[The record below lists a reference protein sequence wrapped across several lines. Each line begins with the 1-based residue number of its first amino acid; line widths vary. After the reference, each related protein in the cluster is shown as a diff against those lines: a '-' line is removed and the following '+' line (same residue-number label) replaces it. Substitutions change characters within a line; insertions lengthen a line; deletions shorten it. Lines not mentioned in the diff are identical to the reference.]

1 MCRRIL
7 NIVVLLLCNLL
18 TSCLGVFYI
27 DLGNH
32 YAWLEDRIIVKIKEE
47 TANSLSY
54 DLLIRPQVLN
64 YGYDNKFII
73 AYQIYDGSEWYNS
86 NQIAEEKDSL
96 FIQFAKLKEMKHCY
110 WIINKETN
118 QVIGP
123 MRKPEFDRKCEELHV
138 EYLYIGA
145 GIVLLLIINRFI
157 LAPIRRLAINIMM
170 GLFLLHLINTYGSLA
185 GLHHVNVTPLTGLI
199 VGFFGVPGV
208 VAVTLFYLV
217 I

>member
-47 TANSLSY
+47 TENSLFY

-64 YGYDNKFII
+64 YDYDDRFII
-73 AYQIYDGSEWYNS
+73 AYQIYDGSDWYNS
-86 NQIAEEKDSL
+86 NPIAEEKDSL
-96 FIQFAKLKEMKHCY
+96 LIQFAKLKEMKYCY

-138 EYLYIGA
+138 KAKMRHFHEKK
-145 GIVLLLIINRFI
+145 FW
-157 LAPIRRLAINIMM
+157 
-170 GLFLLHLINTYGSLA
+170 
-185 GLHHVNVTPLTGLI
+185 
-199 VGFFGVPGV
+199 
-208 VAVTLFYLV
+208 
-217 I
+217 

>member
-1 MCRRIL
+1 MYRRIL
-7 NIVVLLLCNLL
+7 NIAVLLFCYLL

-47 TANSLSY
+47 MENSLSY

-64 YGYDNKFII
+64 YDYDNKFII
-73 AYQIYDGSEWYNS
+73 AYQIYDGSDWYNS

-96 FIQFAKLKEMKHCY
+96 FIQFAKLKEMKYCY

-138 EYLYIGA
+138 KAKMRHFHEKKLWKTK
-145 GIVLLLIINRFI
+145 
-157 LAPIRRLAINIMM
+157 
-170 GLFLLHLINTYGSLA
+170 GL
-185 GLHHVNVTPLTGLI
+185 
-199 VGFFGVPGV
+199 
-208 VAVTLFYLV
+208 
-217 I
+217 

>member
-1 MCRRIL
+1 MYRRIL
-7 NIVVLLLCNLL
+7 NIAVLLFCYLL

-47 TANSLSY
+47 KANSLFY

-64 YGYDNKFII
+64 YDYDNKFII
-73 AYQIYDGSEWYNS
+73 AYQIYDGSDWYNS
-86 NQIAEEKDSL
+86 NPIAEEKDSL
-96 FIQFAKLKEMKHCY
+96 LIQFAKLKEMKYCY

-138 EYLYIGA
+138 KAKMRHFHEKKFWKNNGE
-145 GIVLLLIINRFI
+145 
-157 LAPIRRLAINIMM
+157 
-170 GLFLLHLINTYGSLA
+170 
-185 GLHHVNVTPLTGLI
+185 
-199 VGFFGVPGV
+199 
-208 VAVTLFYLV
+208 
-217 I
+217 

>member
-47 TANSLSY
+47 TENSLSY

-64 YGYDNKFII
+64 YDYDNKFII
-73 AYQIYDGSEWYNS
+73 AYQIYDGSDWYNS
-86 NQIAEEKDSL
+86 NPIAEKKDSL
-96 FIQFAKLKEMKHCY
+96 FIQFAKLKEMKYCY

-138 EYLYIGA
+138 KAKMRHFHEKK
-145 GIVLLLIINRFI
+145 FW
-157 LAPIRRLAINIMM
+157 
-170 GLFLLHLINTYGSLA
+170 
-185 GLHHVNVTPLTGLI
+185 
-199 VGFFGVPGV
+199 
-208 VAVTLFYLV
+208 
-217 I
+217 

>member
-7 NIVVLLLCNLL
+7 NIVILLLCNLL

-47 TANSLSY
+47 KENSLSY

-64 YGYDNKFII
+64 YDYDNKFII
-73 AYQIYDGSEWYNS
+73 AYQIYDGSDWYNS
-86 NQIAEEKDSL
+86 NPIAEEKDSL
-96 FIQFAKLKEMKHCY
+96 LIQFAKLKEMKYCY

-138 EYLYIGA
+138 KAKMRHFHEKK
-145 GIVLLLIINRFI
+145 FW
-157 LAPIRRLAINIMM
+157 
-170 GLFLLHLINTYGSLA
+170 
-185 GLHHVNVTPLTGLI
+185 
-199 VGFFGVPGV
+199 
-208 VAVTLFYLV
+208 
-217 I
+217 